1 VQALVVSGCGFK
13 GIPVSDFSNFRAV
26 YDELTDEV
34 NRARYQFLPDHL
46 RNWFEHMDDTPQVA
60 EIVRRLQA
68 GQDLDAW
75 YKQAESTRGS
85 FVGSGA
91 LQWPEG
97 KEKALGM
104 KLLMFRACAEKKLE
118 AAMIGYAFVYVGS
131 NINDNAHA
139 VIEQIFMPMASELR
153 RYLER
158 EVAKLPTNPSIPASD
173 RVVSLDHNK
182 PEYQE
187 AVESLDRLVKTI
199 KESNDYADI
208 EEREQRIAEVSAA
221 RLLMDAVRVR
231 IEPLVSLLRP
241 IVIQFATE
249 LKDNLVAIAV
259 TATVAAL
266 TALFGH
272 IFW

>member
-1 VQALVVSGCGFK
+1 M
-13 GIPVSDFSNFRAV
+13 SDFSNFRAV

-46 RNWFEHMDDTPQVA
+46 RNWFEHIDDTPGVA
-60 EIVRRLQA
+60 EIVERLQA
-68 GQDLDAW
+68 GQDFDSW

-97 KEKALGM
+97 KEKNLGM

-118 AAMIGYAFVYVGS
+118 AAMIGHSFIYVGN

-139 VIEQIFMPMASELR
+139 VIEQLFMPMASELR

-158 EVAKLPTNPSIPASD
+158 EVAKLLATPSVPASD

-199 KESNDYADI
+199 RESNDYPSI
-208 EEREQRIAEVSAA
+208 EEKEQRIAEVSAA
-221 RLLMDAVRVR
+221 RRLIDAVRVR
-231 IEPLVSLLRP
+231 VEPLVSLLRP
-241 IVIQFATE
+241 VVIQFANE
-249 LKDNLVAIAV
+249 LKDNLVTIAV
-259 TATVAAL
+259 SATIAAL

-272 IFW
+272 IFG